1 MHSYLGMVWFA
12 VHFCHKACGISR
24 TNCQGQSWKNPWWKP
39 SKASILAQLMFAG
52 TIYLLAVTLCSSFVH
67 FGRLAHLP
75 AFQSY
80 RGPLDHSRKWFHWKV
95 SVVCD
100 MSATPVPGL
109 SGKRRQHRDA
119 ADRPKF
125 RRPTSVFLN
134 TIRLKFCKRHSCL
147 PCCHVLK
154 PSVIRWIF

>member
-24 TNCQGQSWKNPWWKP
+24 TNCQGQSSNNLCNVCRTNCQNK
-39 SKASILAQLMFAG
+39 LLMFAG

-95 SVVCD
+95 SVRLLW
-100 MSATPVPGL
+100 AANPVPGL
-109 SGKRRQHRDA
+109 TPFLRIIQLDAIRRASGNFIAYGHGCMW
-119 ADRPKF
+119 
-125 RRPTSVFLN
+125 V
-134 TIRLKFCKRHSCL
+134 
-147 PCCHVLK
+147 
-154 PSVIRWIF
+154 